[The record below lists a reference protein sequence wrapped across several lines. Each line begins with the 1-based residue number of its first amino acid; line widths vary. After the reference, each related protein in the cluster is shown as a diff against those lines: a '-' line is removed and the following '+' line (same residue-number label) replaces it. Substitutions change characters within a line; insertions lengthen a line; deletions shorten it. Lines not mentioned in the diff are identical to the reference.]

1 MCNSSNEDIQV
12 EIIFPEKYVEYN
24 LKTMPKYASAIAH
37 LCKAGAILGEDE
49 IEFAVEGMTVLQVY
63 TVEKAMKKF
72 GIEMTHDHSPIETVF
87 YADVSGLRKILEG
100 EE

>member
-1 MCNSSNEDIQV
+1 MYLDIKPPSTRRIVRVYLPSNE
-12 EIIFPEKYVEYN
+12 
-24 LKTMPKYASAIAH
+24 S
-37 LCKAGAILGEDE
+37 LGEDE